1 MAGDHEGGD
10 VVGAA
15 RILIG
20 SIFFSE
26 RAIMAAVYSLLM
38 KRNGKQ
44 L

>member
-20 SIFFSE
+20 SVFVLQ

-38 KRNGKQ
+38 EKGK
-44 L
+44 